1 MLISVRSSCHKHANY
16 PYGKTKSFRLSFP
29 FPEKG
34 KALAAAI
41 PEVSADASL
50 SDSVVVAG
58 KPAARE
64 ALADVRAR
72 FAMA

>member
-1 MLISVRSSCHKHANY
+1 MQATGLPEVGSVGCTA
-16 PYGKTKSFRLSFP
+16 
-29 FPEKG
+29 EKG
-34 KALAAAI
+34 RALAAAI

-58 KPAARE
+58 KPAAKG

>member
-1 MLISVRSSCHKHANY
+1 MGCTA
-16 PYGKTKSFRLSFP
+16 
-29 FPEKG
+29 EKG
-34 KALAAAI
+34 RALAAAI

-50 SDSVVVAG
+50 SDPVVVAG